1 MRETEHHQLY
11 MERRTARASAWDLM
25 GDAFPLHFQ
34 AFASLY
40 TLGEDLPT
48 SRFLVKAYTLVLT
61 ARRARYHSRAAGSRR
76 RHHARTH

>member
-48 SRFLVKAYTLVLT
+48 SRFLVKA
-61 ARRARYHSRAAGSRR
+61 
-76 RHHARTH
+76 